1 MKSWAWC
8 MALGGIMVGAS
19 SISIV
24 QKINTWAYI
33 LYCDSTFVKTRQE
46 KKHATPLQEYLR
58 IFLSAVELYL
68 RESKC
73 PKIKLVLT
81 GVYNTTE
88 EEESRFEKTDN
99 EYGVTLDPTFTLG
112 MFQAWVQ
119 TNIKF
124 NEGDIVF
131 LLTNIKID
139 DHVGSGISK
148 NGYSY
153 FNEICSLGVGL
164 ARDSGVIFD
173 GVRYVAQQIAHML
186 GAPWDITDL
195 CPETGETLMATVG
208 RPRGLSECTK
218 DALIQQYNN
227 NTNKTVCWKKTLKPD
242 ASFIWSLPAT
252 YFQRENYCST
262 RHPRRVFKCLEGNE
276 NYVAN
281 ATKCSMG
288 CCVNNTTE
296 AGGFRY
302 PVPDGTSCGD
312 KKICIAAV
320 CSEFSKEESD

>member
-19 SISIV
+19 TISIV
-24 QKINTWAYI
+24 QKIT
-33 LYCDSTFVKTRQE
+33 LGVHFVCDSTFVKTRQE

-81 GVYNTTE
+81 GVYNSTE

-131 LLTNIKID
+131 LLTNIKI
-139 DHVGSGISK
+139 
-148 NGYSY
+148 
-153 FNEICSLGVGL
+153 E
-164 ARDSGVIFD
+164 
-173 GVRYVAQQIAHML
+173 
-186 GAPWDITDL
+186 
-195 CPETGETLMATVG
+195 
-208 RPRGLSECTK
+208 
-218 DALIQQYNN
+218 
-227 NTNKTVCWKKTLKPD
+227 
-242 ASFIWSLPAT
+242 
-252 YFQRENYCST
+252 
-262 RHPRRVFKCLEGNE
+262 
-276 NYVAN
+276 
-281 ATKCSMG
+281 
-288 CCVNNTTE
+288 
-296 AGGFRY
+296 
-302 PVPDGTSCGD
+302 
-312 KKICIAAV
+312 
-320 CSEFSKEESD
+320 